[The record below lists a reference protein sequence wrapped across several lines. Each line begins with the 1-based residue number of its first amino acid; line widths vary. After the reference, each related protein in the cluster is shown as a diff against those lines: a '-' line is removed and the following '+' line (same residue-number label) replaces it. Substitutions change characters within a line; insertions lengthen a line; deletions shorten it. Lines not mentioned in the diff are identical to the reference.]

1 MYAADVNLN
10 ATTAEDAAQSR
21 PGRRRVDANCP
32 NPLLSPLIAWSF
44 VFVVAVGL
52 LVCGRARVGVCMCFV
67 SACVC
72 VCVFVCLC
80 VCVRCL
86 SFCVFECVF
95 VSVTRVCV
103 YLRVCVCGCVCAC
116 GHACVCVC
124 FCVCGCVCVCV
135 RVRVGGYVG
144 VCPASVFSRD
154 QSPVKPRTTLTM
166 HICIARL
173 ARLGWDIVAQPPQIK
188 VAARNLVS
196 PQLHLGNQAH
206 CDCTYSRTSF
216 HACAREFLKQNFLSV
231 RSPIFFTRQEA
242 AGTEV

>member
-44 VFVVAVGL
+44 VFVVVVGL

-72 VCVFVCLC
+72 VCLFVC

-103 YLRVCVCGCVCAC
+103 FACVCVWVCVRVRS
-116 GHACVCVC
+116 CVCVC
-124 FCVCGCVCVCV
+124 FCVCGCVCVCF
-135 RVRVGGYVG
+135 
-144 VCPASVFSRD
+144 CVFSRD

-206 CDCTYSRTSF
+206 CDCTCSRTSF

>member
-1 MYAADVNLN
+1 MY
-10 ATTAEDAAQSR
+10 
-21 PGRRRVDANCP
+21 
-32 NPLLSPLIAWSF
+32 
-44 VFVVAVGL
+44 VFCL
-52 LVCGRARVGVCMCFV
+52 
-67 SACVC
+67 CVC
-72 VCVFVCLC
+72 VCLFVC

-135 RVRVGGYVG
+135 RVRGGGYVG

>member
-72 VCVFVCLC
+72 VFVC

-103 YLRVCVCGCVCAC
+103 YLRVCVWVCVRVRS
-116 GHACVCVC
+116 CVCVC
-124 FCVCGCVCVCV
+124 VFLRVWVRVCVCV

>member
-1 MYAADVNLN
+1 M
-10 ATTAEDAAQSR
+10 
-21 PGRRRVDANCP
+21 C
-32 NPLLSPLIAWSF
+32 
-44 VFVVAVGL
+44 
-52 LVCGRARVGVCMCFV
+52 VCERN
-67 SACVC
+67 SC
-72 VCVFVCLC
+72 VCVFA
-80 VCVRCL
+80 
-86 SFCVFECVF
+86 
-95 VSVTRVCV
+95 
-103 YLRVCVCGCVCAC
+103 CVCGCVCAC
-116 GHACVCVC
+116 GHACVCV
-124 FCVCGCVCVCV
+124 FLRVLVRVCVC
-135 RVRVGGYVG
+135 VRVGGYVG

-206 CDCTYSRTSF
+206 CDCTCSRTSF

>member
-1 MYAADVNLN
+1 MVV
-10 ATTAEDAAQSR
+10 R
-21 PGRRRVDANCP
+21 FCCCCW
-32 NPLLSPLIAWSF
+32 IAGLRACACGCVY
-44 VFVVAVGL
+44 VFCL
-52 LVCGRARVGVCMCFV
+52 
-67 SACVC
+67 CVC
-72 VCVFVCLC
+72 VCVCLC

-103 YLRVCVCGCVCAC
+103 FACVRGCVCAC
-116 GHACVCVC
+116 GHACVCVLRVWVRLC
-124 FCVCGCVCVCV
+124 VFC
-135 RVRVGGYVG
+135 
-144 VCPASVFSRD
+144 VFSRD

-206 CDCTYSRTSF
+206 CDCTCSRTSF

>member
-1 MYAADVNLN
+1 M
-10 ATTAEDAAQSR
+10 
-21 PGRRRVDANCP
+21 C
-32 NPLLSPLIAWSF
+32 
-44 VFVVAVGL
+44 
-52 LVCGRARVGVCMCFV
+52 VCI
-67 SACVC
+67 CVC
-72 VCVFVCLC
+72 VCV
-80 VCVRCL
+80 
-86 SFCVFECVF
+86 
-95 VSVTRVCV
+95 
-103 YLRVCVCGCVCAC
+103 GVCAR
-116 GHACVCVC
+116 AVMRVCVC

-166 HICIARL
+166 HIWIARL